1 MKFYETKIHEI
12 EEKWATWN
20 SAGKS
25 ELFDKR
31 LNTNLILVCSENSIK
46 YVDISTAKSF
56 VHYYF
61 SS

>member
-12 EEKWATWN
+12 EEKLATWN

-25 ELFDKR
+25 KLFDKR
-31 LNTNLILVCSENSIK
+31 LNTIVCSENSIK

-56 VHYYF
+56 VHYDF